1 MLTITKKENQK
12 SLASI
17 SRQSSEGVG
26 ESSEYNNENNILR
39 FEWVKEVP
47 DYIKYF
53 SFDHQIIIKLI
64 GIDNYLIL
72 HEKFYGTGIYFS
84 SLLPNEDQK
93 KIIDLIGEVNYIR
106 LLTNF
111 SNSEIYFTSLN
122 ALKKAWVVKNGHI
135 DYKTAARTVGIS
147 RKTIYNWRN
156 IPRPA
161 KRDTLPKQVRD
172 RLFNKG
178 D

>member
-1 MLTITKKENQK
+1 MLMLAKKEDKN
-12 SLASI
+12 SYDGV
-17 SRQSSEGVG
+17 SRQSSGIAGDSFE
-26 ESSEYNNENNILR
+26 ENNENNKDR
-39 FEWVKEVP
+39 FNWIKEVP
-47 DYIKYF
+47 DFIKYF

-84 SLLPNEDQK
+84 TLLPNDDQK

-111 SNSEIYFTSLN
+111 SNSEIYFTSIN
-122 ALKKAWVVKNGHI
+122 ALKKAWVVKNRYI

-156 IPRPA
+156 EKMKI
-161 KRDTLPKQVRD
+161 KKI
-172 RLFNKG
+172 K
-178 D
+178 

>member
-1 MLTITKKENQK
+1 MYQNIFTESKKQTQNNIVDTKT
-12 SLASI
+12 
-17 SRQSSEGVG
+17 QSSGD
-26 ESSEYNNENNILR
+26 NENSHGQNEESKR
-39 FEWVKEVP
+39 TKFEWVKDVQ
-47 DYIKYF
+47 DYTKYF

-93 KIIDLIGEVNYIR
+93 KIIDLIGEANYIK
-106 LLTNF
+106 LLKNF
-111 SNSEIYFTSLN
+111 SNSEIYFTSIN
-122 ALKKAWVVKNGHI
+122 ALKKAWVIKNRHV
-135 DYKTAARTVGIS
+135 DYKTAARIVGIS
-147 RKTIYNWRN
+147 RKSIYNWRN

-161 KRDTLPKQVRD
+161 KRDTP
-172 RLFNKG
+172 FNKG

>member
-1 MLTITKKENQK
+1 MLTAAKKEMQSKIGDITIQSPGGNGK
-12 SLASI
+12 SPGQI
-17 SRQSSEGVG
+17 E
-26 ESSEYNNENNILR
+26 ENKTGK
-39 FEWVKEVP
+39 FEWIKDVQ

-64 GIDNYLIL
+64 GIDSYLIL

-84 SLLPNEDQK
+84 TLLPNEDQK
-93 KIIDLIGEVNYIR
+93 KIMHLIGEVNYIK
-106 LLTNF
+106 LLKNF
-111 SNSEIYFTSLN
+111 SNSEIYFTSIN
-122 ALKKAWVVKNGHI
+122 ALKKAWVVKNRHV
-135 DYKTAARTVGIS
+135 DYKTAARIVGIS

-172 RLFNKG
+172 RLFYKG